1 MPRFPGVPGSDGA
14 RRRAAAEYIP
24 AQALLTAHYS
34 VHAAFMGDGFTL
46 LDAVGALRHIPCV
59 AVHGAND
66 LICPPA
72 TAYELHRAWPEMEL
86 RVVHGAGHSMY
97 EDGLAAEVVRATDC
111 FARRAREATAQP
123 LPRETPR
130 GG

>member
-1 MPRFPGVPGSDGA
+1 MC
-14 RRRAAAEYIP
+14 
-24 AQALLTAHYS
+24 AQVHYGFLEDEALLEG
-34 VHAAFMGDGFTL
+34 VERI
-46 LDAVGALRHIPCV
+46 RHIPCV
-59 AVHGAND
+59 AVQGAND
-66 LICPPA
+66 LICPPS
-72 TAYELHRAWPEMEL
+72 TALELYRAWPEMEL

-111 FARRAREATAQP
+111 FAWRAREATAQP